1 MNTGHP
7 SKLSRFGVVGDPHAE
22 DRALRHCIE
31 LLEAQ
36 QVDRILCVGDIAD
49 GPGDVDRCCQLLRE
63 QRVVTVRGNHD
74 RWLLAGQMR
83 DLNDATDL
91 HLISVQSR
99 AFLEALPATV
109 ELSTVHGPLL
119 LCHGLGTNDMAQ
131 LRPDDEGYAIEAN
144 LELQELIRSQRYRY
158 VICGH
163 THHRMVRRFGP
174 DRLTVINAGTLLRGH
189 EPCFLLVELERGR
202 VRALELGPDGHS
214 FAEEVIPL

>member
-1 MNTGHP
+1 MNT
-7 SKLSRFGVVGDPHAE
+7 SAKSRLGVVGDPHAE
-22 DRALRHCIE
+22 DLALESCID
-31 LLEAQ
+31 LLESQ

-63 QRVVTVRGNHD
+63 HEVITVRGNHD

-83 DLNDATDL
+83 DLNDATNPGE
-91 HLISVQSR
+91 ISVQSR
-99 AFLEALPATV
+99 ALLEGLPTTV
-109 ELSTVHGPLL
+109 ELETIHGPLL

-131 LRPDDEGYAIEAN
+131 LGPYDEGYAIEAN

-163 THHRMVRRFGP
+163 THHWMVRRFGP
-174 DRLTVINAGTLLRGH
+174 DGPTVINAGTLLREH
-189 EPCFLLVELERGR
+189 EPCFLLVELEEGR
-202 VRALELGPDGHS
+202 VRAFKLGPDGRS

>member
-1 MNTGHP
+1 MNTDHS

-22 DRALRHCIE
+22 DQALQPCID

-49 GPGDVDRCCQLLRE
+49 GPGDVEGCCRLLRE
-63 QRVVTVRGNHD
+63 HQVITVRGNHD
-74 RWLLAGQMR
+74 RWLLAGQLR
-83 DLNDATDL
+83 DLPDATDPRQVPAL
-91 HLISVQSR
+91 SR
-99 AFLEALPATV
+99 AFLEALPVTV
-109 ELSTVHGPLL
+109 KLETIHGPLL

-158 VICGH
+158 VVCGH
-163 THHRMVRRFGP
+163 THRRMVRRFGG
-174 DRLTVINAGTLLRGH
+174 LTVINGGTLLRGH
-189 EPCFLLVELERGR
+189 DPCLLLVELDRGR
-202 VRALELGPDGHS
+202 VRAFELDPDGRS